1 MGSAAFKIVMWSLFA
16 IGLIG
21 AGIGI
26 AELHVEWIVTSLIV
40 ASVSGLVLLRIR
52 ADAHPE
58 MHMDVD
64 MKQAGRRIT
73 TAG

>member
-1 MGSAAFKIVMWSLFA
+1 MRSAVFKAVIWTLFA

-21 AGIGI
+21 AGLGI
-26 AELHVEWIVTSLIV
+26 AELHVEWIVASLIV

-58 MHMDVD
+58 MEMGIDLERPARRVS
-64 MKQAGRRIT
+64 AG
-73 TAG
+73 

>member
-1 MGSAAFKIVMWSLFA
+1 MGSVFLKAIMWSLFA

-26 AELHVEWIVTSLIV
+26 AELHVEWIVASLIV

-52 ADAHPE
+52 ADSHPE
-58 MHMDVD
+58 MEMDIDLERSRSRVS
-64 MKQAGRRIT
+64 AG
-73 TAG
+73 